1 MQIFQFLII
10 PQYVLS
16 GVLVPLT
23 GHPTYLDVIGWAMPM
38 RYAVELTRAAFYAGT
53 PGYHQVVTAGPA
65 LDVLAIAG
73 LTAVFMTAGALVFD
87 YRERTR

>member
-1 MQIFQFLII
+1 MRVLFTASPALGHMFPMI
-10 PQYVLS
+10 PLAWAYRAQ
-16 GVLVPLT
+16 GHDVLV
-23 GHPTYLDVIGWAMPM
+23 A
-38 RYAVELTRAAFYAGT
+38 
-53 PGYHQVVTAGPA
+53 TAGPG

>member
-1 MQIFQFLII
+1 
-10 PQYVLS
+10 
-16 GVLVPLT
+16 
-23 GHPTYLDVIGWAMPM
+23 M

-53 PGYHQVVTAGPA
+53 PGYRQVVTAGPA

-87 YRERTR
+87 YRERIR